1 MITASQLS
9 KTYGDKT
16 VLNIDHL
23 EIPKGQSFG
32 LVGNN
37 GAGKTTFFSLLLD
50 LIEPSSGQIVSHEVV
65 IHQSEK
71 WKPFT
76 AAFIDESF
84 LIGYL
89 TPEEY
94 FYFIGELRG
103 QTKAEVMELLSGFE
117 DFFHGEILDQK
128 KYLRDLSKGNQK
140 KVGIVASFIGKPE
153 VVILDEPFANLDP
166 TTQIRLKGIIKDL
179 AATSGVTVLVSSHD
193 LQHVTEVCERIVVLE
208 KGQLVKDIKT
218 APATLKELEAYFSGV
233 ADTTPNKSVAD
244 KNEATEA
251 ADMTASHDETPE
263 GNEAANTDEAP
274 PTP

>member
-1 MITASQLS
+1 MITADNLTKQYGSQL
-9 KTYGDKT
+9 

-50 LIEPSSGQIVSHEVV
+50 LIQPSSGQIVNNEVQV
-65 IHQSEK
+65 NTSED

-76 AAFIDESF
+76 SSFIDESF

-94 FYFIGELRG
+94 FYFIGDLRG
-103 QTKAEVMELLSGFE
+103 RNKADVDALLAQFE
-117 DFFHGEILDQK
+117 DFFHGEILGQK

-140 KVGIVASFIGKPE
+140 KAGIVASFIGNPE

-166 TTQIRLKGIIKDL
+166 TTQIRLKAIIKELTVRED
-179 AATSGVTVLVSSHD
+179 VTVLVSSHD
-193 LQHVTEVCERIVVLE
+193 LIHVTEVCERIVVLN
-208 KGQLVKDIKT
+208 KGEVVKDIQT
-218 APATLKELEAYFSGV
+218 STETLKELETFFG
-233 ADTTPNKSVAD
+233 
-244 KNEATEA
+244 
-251 ADMTASHDETPE
+251 
-263 GNEAANTDEAP
+263 G
-274 PTP
+274 

>member
-1 MITASQLS
+1 MIVADNLTKKYGSQE
-9 KTYGDKT
+9 

-50 LIEPSSGQIVSHEVV
+50 LIQPTSGKVENNGVQVNA
-65 IHQSEK
+65 SEE

-76 AAFIDESF
+76 SAFIDETF

-103 QTKAEVMELLSGFE
+103 RNKADVDALLAQFE
-117 DFFHGEILDQK
+117 DFFHGEILGQK

-140 KVGIVASFIGKPE
+140 KAGIVASFIGNPE

-166 TTQIRLKGIIKDL
+166 TTQIRLKAIIKDL
-179 AATSGVTVLVSSHD
+179 AAKQDVTVLVSSHD
-193 LQHVTEVCERIVVLE
+193 LIHVTEVCERIVVLN
-208 KGQLVKDIKT
+208 KGEIVKDIQT
-218 APATLKELEAYFSGV
+218 STETLKELESFFG
-233 ADTTPNKSVAD
+233 
-244 KNEATEA
+244 
-251 ADMTASHDETPE
+251 
-263 GNEAANTDEAP
+263 G
-274 PTP
+274 